1 MRIMVAYDGSDPA
14 KRGLER
20 VATLLGDHEITV
32 LSVVPVL
39 SGAGRGG
46 GIDPTSDVGQH
57 RKMLDE
63 AAALLADRGIKAKA
77 LEAVGHPA
85 EVIVDV
91 AKKGK
96 FDLVVIGPHEHG
108 VMQRIIGS
116 TTSHVVGHTDCDV
129 LVVR

>member
-14 KRGLER
+14 KRALER
-20 VATLLGDHEITV
+20 VASLLGDHEITV

-46 GIDPTSDVGQH
+46 GIDPTSDVGDH

-63 AAALLADRGIKAKA
+63 AAALLADRGVQAKA

-91 AKKGK
+91 AAKEQ
-96 FDLVVIGPHEHG
+96 FDLVAIGPHEHG
-108 VMQRIIGS
+108 VVQRILGS
-116 TTSHVVGHTDCDV
+116 TTSHVVGHAACDV

>member
-14 KRGLER
+14 KRALER
-20 VATLLGDHEITV
+20 VASLLGDNEITV

-46 GIDPTSDVGQH
+46 GIDPTSDVGDH

-63 AAALLADRGIKAKA
+63 AAALLADRGVQAKA

-91 AKKGK
+91 AAKEK
-96 FDLVVIGPHEHG
+96 FDLVAIGPHEHG
-108 VMQRIIGS
+108 VVQRILGS
-116 TTSHVVGHTDCDV
+116 TTSHVVGHAACDV

>member
-14 KRGLER
+14 KRALER
-20 VATLLGDHEITV
+20 VATLHGEHEITV

-46 GIDPTSDVGQH
+46 GIDGTSDVAEH
-57 RKMLDE
+57 RRMLDE
-63 AAALLADRGIKAKA
+63 AAALLADRGIQAKA

-91 AKKGK
+91 AAKEK
-96 FDLVVIGPHEHG
+96 FDLVAIGPHEHG

-116 TTSHVVGHTDCDV
+116 TTSHVVGHTSCDV

>member
-14 KRGLER
+14 KRALER
-20 VATLLGDHEITV
+20 VATLLGDNDITV

-46 GIDPTSDVGQH
+46 GIDPMSDVGDH

-63 AAALLADRGIKAKA
+63 AAAQLADRGIEAKA

-91 AKKGK
+91 AKKEK
-96 FDLVVIGPHEHG
+96 FDLVAIGPHEHG
-108 VMQRIIGS
+108 VLQRIIGS